1 MPSLTQLLADH
12 GSLLILDA
20 ASLNVQVG
28 FLRRGTPGLWHSS
41 REEASTGIFA
51 GAEALLTRGGLKL
64 DAIGAFIFC
73 EGPGSMLGIRTVAM
87 ALRTWAVLKV
97 RPVYAYQSLALA
109 GRHEWQ
115 QKASRSFTVIA
126 DARRDSW
133 HCQSVG
139 ADGVMPP
146 LQRRLAAELP
156 AGELVTPADFRA
168 WAPPPRALVTGSY
181 DLARMLPAIADG
193 AYFHATG
200 MPNAF
205 QHEAPEYKKWS
216 AQIHRAA
223 PAPLS

>member
-12 GSLLILDA
+12 GSLLVLDA

-28 FLRRGTPGLWHSS
+28 LLRGSTPALWHSA
-41 REEASTGIFA
+41 RQEAGTGIFA
-51 GAEALLTRGGLKL
+51 GADALLTGAGQRLDGL
-64 DAIGAFIFC
+64 GAFVFC

-109 GRHEWQ
+109 GRYEWQ
-115 QKASRSFTVIA
+115 QKAPRSFTVIA

-139 ADGVMPP
+139 ADGGMTP
-146 LQRRLAAELP
+146 LQRKPAVELP
-156 AGELVTPADFRA
+156 AGELVTPADFRS
-168 WAPPPRALVTGSY
+168 WALPPRPAVTCRY
-181 DLARMLPAIADG
+181 DLALILPAVADG
-193 AYFHATG
+193 DYFHAAG
-200 MPNAF
+200 MPDAF

-223 PAPLS
+223 TVPLA